1 MIADI
6 FSVFDDQN
14 GILLG
19 TRTAVWRL
27 CILALFII
35 IRKYWASFCR
45 LEIVGFQFRNIVYG
59 LVSQTKGK
67 DLGGF
72 NLIITRLFGMIVIIN
87 LTGLIPY
94 IFRIRRHLVF
104 RFCIALPLWLS
115 LLVRRAR
122 WNYYSFI
129 AHFLP
134 RGAPGALNPFLVLV
148 EIVRVAVR
156 PITLSI
162 RLTANMGAGHIILC
176 LVGRFITTVFLKG
189 GVTSPLVLYLVNSFY
204 FIFELA
210 ICCIQG
216 YIFSLLLILY
226 SDEHS

>member
-14 GILLG
+14 GVFLG
-19 TRTAVWRL
+19 SFFLVWGL
-27 CILALFII
+27 SALSLFFISS
-35 IRKYWASFCR
+35 KVWASNSRWEVVRFFLKDIIFSLISR
-45 LEIVGFQFRNIVYG
+45 
-59 LVSQTKGK
+59 TKGRN
-67 DLGGF
+67 LGGF
-72 NLIITRLFGMIVIIN
+72 SLIVSRLFCIIIIFN
-87 LTGLIPY
+87 VVGLLPY
-94 IFRIRRHLVF
+94 VFRVTSHLVF
-104 RFCIALPLWLS
+104 SFVFAAPLWAG
-115 LLVRRAR
+115 LLLRRVS

-134 RGAPGALNPFLVLV
+134 SGAPSALNPFLVLV
-148 EIVRVAVR
+148 EIVRVLVR
-156 PITLSI
+156 PVTLSI
-162 RLTANMGAGHIILC
+162 RLTANIGAGHIVLA
-176 LVGRFITTVFLKG
+176 LVGGFL
-189 GVTSPLVLYLVNSFY
+189 TSIMADANFSSLLLYLINSFY